1 MCVFLVPTRM
11 KMPPVYQL
19 EASELSVAFKK
30 FSVSQMDPSC
40 MSVSNLWSL
49 HLSFQYYLTFSR
61 LTLVMYYFSRWSN
74 NPTSLCESELDQ
86 IYLWCVHQWACEF
99 SSSTMVETIVS
110 TIVFWGFNTSHS
122 TTVLIQVLYHLSIIN
137 VRTACALQILSL
149 SPAAKGHPPGPPS
162 LLLRYFGSAGLLRFA
177 VRTWWIWPW
186 SARQWIC

>member
-30 FSVSQMDPSC
+30 FSVRWIQAACLFLTCGASIFPFSIIWPSPDWHWLC
-40 MSVSNLWSL
+40 IISVGEATTRPASVSPSWIK
-49 HLSFQYYLTFSR
+49 YTFDAFISER
-61 LTLVMYYFSRWSN
+61 ASSALTL
-74 NPTSLCESELDQ
+74 
-86 IYLWCVHQWACEF
+86 
-99 SSSTMVETIVS
+99 VS